1 MLTLPPT
8 SPIANVMSRR
18 LRMDELPIVTDD
30 NYADYLSAP
39 ASVVVFCMMPCES
52 CEAYDPI
59 VRQAAAAMGERV
71 RIGKA
76 KVHVPGATRNI
87 KRQYVFES
95 FPTTHFYKA
104 GTLVQSIDHKLEY
117 DELMTEIQTCLLT

>member
-1 MLTLPPT
+1 
-8 SPIANVMSRR
+8 
-18 LRMDELPIVTDD
+18 MDELPIVNDD
-30 NYADYLSAP
+30 NYADYLAVP

-52 CEAYDPI
+52 CEAYEPI
-59 VRQAAAAMGERV
+59 VRKAAAVLGDRV

-95 FPTTHFYKA
+95 FPTTHFYKS
-104 GTLVQSIDHKLEY
+104 GKLVQSVDHKLDY
-117 DELMTEIQTCLLT
+117 DELMAEIQSSLLM

>member
-1 MLTLPPT
+1 
-8 SPIANVMSRR
+8 MS
-18 LRMDELPIVTDD
+18 ELPIVTDD
-30 NYADYLSAP
+30 NYAEYVNGP

-87 KRQYVFES
+87 KRQYSFES
-95 FPTTHFYKA
+95 FPTTHFYK
-104 GTLVQSIDHKLEY
+104 GGQLVQSIDHKLDY
-117 DELMTEIQTCLLT
+117 DELMAEIQSKLLT

>member
-1 MLTLPPT
+1 MCI
-8 SPIANVMSRR
+8 SPSSS
-18 LRMDELPIVTDD
+18 MDELPIVNDD
-30 NYADYLSAP
+30 NYADYLKAP
-39 ASVVVFCMMPCES
+39 ASVVIFCMAPCEN

-59 VRQAAAAMGERV
+59 VRRVAAELGRKV

-87 KRQYVFES
+87 KRQYFFAS

-104 GTLVQSIDHKLEY
+104 GKLVQSIDHQLDY
-117 DELMTEIQTCLLT
+117 DTLMAEIQSNLLT